1 MIAKHEFEAEG
12 WQWQDVATECQ
23 GFEGTRARIVL
34 KNVVMMSTRGSN
46 YCAGWEVEVVGGDQ
60 LREVSNP
67 KPPGTFEALQ
77 GNLG

>member
-46 YCAGWEVEVVGGDQ
+46 
-60 LREVSNP
+60 
-67 KPPGTFEALQ
+67 
-77 GNLG
+77 